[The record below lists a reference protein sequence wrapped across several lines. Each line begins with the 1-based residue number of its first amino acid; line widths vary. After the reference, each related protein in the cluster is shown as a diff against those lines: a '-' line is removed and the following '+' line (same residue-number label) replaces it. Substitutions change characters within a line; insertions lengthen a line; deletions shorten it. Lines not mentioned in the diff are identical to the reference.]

1 MRANDLKERV
11 KKKEKY
17 NSCYQNNKKG
27 SKCSYDEEY
36 TCMVRCHCDEGKA
49 FLKPIFIFQKY
60 KFRVTFINSSRLYKY
75 PHHHHTV
82 IKKKNS
88 RVSIYLLVASF
99 FRWLSTEF
107 AREVTG
113 CELRKRLKVLNI
125 KYIGIF
131 LFPLEFKR
139 KVS

>member
-11 KKKEKY
+11 KKKGKY

-27 SKCSYDEEY
+27 PKCSYDEEY

-75 PHHHHTV
+75 THHHHTV
-82 IKKKNS
+82 IKKKKS
-88 RVSIYLLVASF
+88 LEYPFTFWWRVF
-99 FRWLSTEF
+99 FDDS
-107 AREVTG
+107 
-113 CELRKRLKVLNI
+113 VLNLLAKLQVANCEKGSKCI
-125 KYIGIF
+125 I
-131 LFPLEFKR
+131 
-139 KVS
+139 SNT